1 VGTEH
6 GRRALIGRALAFT
19 SLGMSLLSFA
29 VFLVVADFRLISDDL
44 GGASRP
50 LSLVSVVLGIAA
62 IPAAVAALLACR
74 DRVATFA
81 LVVGCG
87 HVLLHVLIT

>member
-6 GRRALIGRALAFT
+6 GRRALVGRALAFA

-29 VFLVVADFRLISDDL
+29 VFLVVADFGSLSDDL
-44 GGASRP
+44 GGAIRP
-50 LSLVSVVLGIAA
+50 LALVSVVLGIAA

-74 DRVATFA
+74 DCVATFA
-81 LVVGCG
+81 LVTGCG